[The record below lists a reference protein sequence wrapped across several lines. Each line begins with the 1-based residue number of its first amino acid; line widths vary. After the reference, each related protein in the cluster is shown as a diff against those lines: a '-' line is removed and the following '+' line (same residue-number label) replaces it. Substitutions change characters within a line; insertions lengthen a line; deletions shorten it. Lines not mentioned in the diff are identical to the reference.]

1 MSGRPIAQAED
12 CMDAEVSRR
21 AQEHE
26 HAPHMSRVFAH
37 LIRLSGSRTAVASPW
52 RRVAGSGSRSQ
63 LMSPEYVRRYVKSQR
78 NDIETRKRLPKRQQ
92 HQLCDC

>member
-1 MSGRPIAQAED
+1 MLHTCPEF
-12 CMDAEVSRR
+12 
-21 AQEHE
+21 
-26 HAPHMSRVFAH
+26 FAH

-52 RRVAGSGSRSQ
+52 RRVADSGSRSQ

-92 HQLCDC
+92 DQLCDC